1 LVKNG
6 STPRALEESKPFY
19 MERSEGEKQLLAPHF
34 RGVGALPKEVLDTY
48 EHFCKSGQVLD

>member
-1 LVKNG
+1 
-6 STPRALEESKPFY
+6 